1 MRYLTIGEALELAE
15 LVTHVDAKILALTT
29 NINSLDSAINAP
41 QATFGS
47 VDLYQSF
54 SDKAAVLCCR
64 IVWNHALVD
73 GNKRL
78 GWITL
83 LMFCAINKYKLVA
96 HPAQVIALFIL
107 IASRDAEESEVA
119 MWIERCATLNAAF

>member
-1 MRYLTIGEALELAE
+1 MRYLTLGEVLELAE
-15 LVTHVDAKILALTT
+15 LVTNVDAKMLVHTT

-41 QATFGS
+41 RATFDA

-54 SDKAAVLCCR
+54 GDKAAVLCCR
-64 IVWNHALVD
+64 IIWNHALID

-78 GWITL
+78 GWL
-83 LMFCAINKYKLVA
+83 ALMMFCALNEYELVA

-119 MWIERCATLNAAF
+119 MWIDRRAKLNAAF